1 MTHPQNFRRSDLVR
15 IATEAMKER
24 GLEPEF
30 PANALQ
36 ELSAISGP
44 GHDSRPTV
52 RDPQSRP
59 KQNTCPVRPSTRR
72 AARGDVSDID
82 R

>member
-1 MTHPQNFRRSDLVR
+1 MSHPQNFRRSDLVR

-36 ELSAISGP
+36 ELSAFSGP
-44 GHDSRPTV
+44 GHDRISAMPRPL
-52 RDPQSRP
+52 RP
-59 KQNTCPVRPSTRR
+59 PLCICTTQ
-72 AARGDVSDID
+72 
-82 R
+82 